1 MACASESESKLVPI
15 VIPNAPPTPGLGEP
29 KRLDRAE
36 HRRVE
41 HDGGPRGVRGSLVVS
56 DMWDSTAP
64 GWRANADF
72 VDEQLAH
79 ATQSMLD
86 AAHVGEGC
94 RVLELA
100 AGPGG
105 AGLAAAHRVGPAGTV
120 LLSDVSSEMIG
131 VAAQRARGD
140 RRVTTAVFDQ
150 SVADLEDAAFDVVI
164 CRHGLMFADDP
175 VAAVAEVVRLLRPG
189 GRYATMTWGRRE
201 QNPWLGLVLDA
212 VSDQF
217 GVPFP
222 PPGIRGPFSLD
233 DSEELAR
240 VLKAGGL
247 HDVVVQTELTPMHAA
262 SLQEWW
268 QRVPSLAGPLAI
280 ALAGMEPAV
289 RDAIAQRALRSG
301 AQAAASEPEGISF
314 DGTSLIAS
322 GSKPSSP
329 AG

>member
-1 MACASESESKLVPI
+1 
-15 VIPNAPPTPGLGEP
+15 
-29 KRLDRAE
+29 
-36 HRRVE
+36 
-41 HDGGPRGVRGSLVVS
+41 
-56 DMWDSTAP
+56 MWDSTAP

-72 VDEQLAH
+72 VDEQLAY

-86 AAHVGEGC
+86 AAQVREGC

-120 LLSDVSSEMIG
+120 LLSDVSREMIG
-131 VAAQRARGD
+131 VAVQRTEGDAR
-140 RRVTTAVFDQ
+140 VSTAVFDQ
-150 SVADLEDAAFDVVI
+150 SVTDLEDDAFDAVI
-164 CRHGLMFADDP
+164 CRHGVMFAEDP
-175 VAAVAEVVRLLRPG
+175 VAAVAEVVRVLRPG
-189 GRYATMTWGRRE
+189 GRYAAMTWGRRE
-201 QNPWLGLVLDA
+201 ENPWLGLVLDA

-233 DSEELAR
+233 NSEELAG

-247 HDVVVQTELTPMHAA
+247 HDVVVQTEVTAMHAA
-262 SLQEWW
+262 SLKEWW
-268 QRVPSLAGPLAI
+268 QRVPSLAGPLAV

-289 RDAIAQRALRSG
+289 RDEIAERALRSG
-301 AQAAASEPEGISF
+301 AQAAVSEPEGVSF
-314 DGTSLIAS
+314 DGMSLIAS
-322 GSKPSSP
+322 GSKPPRP